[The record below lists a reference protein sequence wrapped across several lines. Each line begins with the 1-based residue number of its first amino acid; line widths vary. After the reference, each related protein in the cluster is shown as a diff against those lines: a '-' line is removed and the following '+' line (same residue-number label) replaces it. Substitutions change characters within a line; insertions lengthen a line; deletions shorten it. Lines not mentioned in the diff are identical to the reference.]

1 MSLEAV
7 LVVHALWLE
16 QGPVKAAHQVLACPV
31 PAEAPWVHFLS
42 QVVLLRLIQVTAL

>member
-31 PAEAPWVHFLS
+31 SAEAPWVHCHGLL
-42 QVVLLRLIQVTAL
+42 VLAPAFQVTTS